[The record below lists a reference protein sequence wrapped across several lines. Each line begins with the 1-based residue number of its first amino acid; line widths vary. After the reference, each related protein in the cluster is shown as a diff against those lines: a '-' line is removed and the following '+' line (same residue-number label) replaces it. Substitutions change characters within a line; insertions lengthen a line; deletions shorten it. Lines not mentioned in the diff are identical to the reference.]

1 MASHVIAQ
9 EQTLTQEDILHWLA
23 LRLVP
28 GLGTVTTA
36 RLLTRLKS
44 PQAIFRASASELEA
58 AGLSPSQARNVASG
72 CSFDDA
78 VDQQQKLLNFG
89 AGILTIHQS
98 LYPQHLRE
106 IFDPPVLLFF
116 RGNPQLLATHSI
128 AVVGTRRPTPY
139 GIAAAE
145 RLSSDLARA
154 GLTITSGMAQGID
167 TAAHHAALKEDGRTI
182 AVLGCGVDI
191 LYPSSN
197 RKLYADIQ
205 DKGLLLS
212 EFPMG
217 APAFPQNFPIRNR
230 IVSGLSVGVLIVEGA
245 QHSGSAITAK
255 LAMDQGREVFAVPGN
270 ITSKMSWGPNLLIKD
285 GGAKLVQEW
294 TDVTN
299 ELPASVRRD
308 LVRNAQQRTLE
319 EATVSPSGILCG
331 EVCQTDQSAEEA
343 PLRALGRKLLNT
355 LQVDTPLQ
363 LDSIIESFEGVS
375 SSELISA
382 LFDLEMSGLV
392 RQLPGKQF
400 VKVW

>member
-1 MASHVIAQ
+1 MSSVLRAPEHASSPQ
-9 EQTLTQEDILHWLA
+9 KFTQEEILHWLA
-23 LRLVP
+23 LRMVP
-28 GLGTVTTA
+28 GLGTVSAA
-36 RLLTRLKS
+36 RLLIRLKS
-44 PQAIFRASASELEA
+44 PQAIFRASMSELEA
-58 AGLSPSQARNVASG
+58 AGLSPSQARNISSG

-78 VDQQQKLLNFG
+78 VEQQQKMLNFG
-89 AGILTIHQS
+89 AQLIPIQDDR
-98 LYPQHLRE
+98 YPQCLRE
-106 IFDPPVLLFF
+106 IFDPPILLFAA
-116 RGNPQLLATHSI
+116 GNPQLLLSHSI

-145 RLSSDLARA
+145 RLSADLSKA

-167 TAAHHAALKEDGRTI
+167 TSAHTAALKQDGLTI
-182 AVLGCGVDI
+182 AVLGCGVDV

-197 RKLYADIQ
+197 RKLYSDIRE
-205 DKGLLLS
+205 KGLIIS

-230 IVSGLSVGVLIVEGA
+230 IVSGVAIGVLIVEGA
-245 QHSGSAITAK
+245 QHSGSAITAR

-299 ELPASVRRD
+299 ELPAPVRRD
-308 LVRNAQQRTLE
+308 LVARAQQRTLE
-319 EATVSPSGILCG
+319 EAAGPVEGP
-331 EVCQTDQSAEEA
+331 AEITEDA
-343 PLRALGRKLLNT
+343 PLKALGRKLLNM
-355 LQVDTPLQ
+355 LKVDAPQQ
-363 LDSIIESFEGVS
+363 LESIVESFEGVS

-392 RQLPGKQF
+392 RQLPGKHF

>member
-1 MASHVIAQ
+1 MASQVIAQ
-9 EQTLTQEDILHWLA
+9 EQSLSQEDILHWFA
-23 LRLVP
+23 LRMVP

-44 PQAIFRASASELEA
+44 PQAIFRASTSELEG
-58 AGLSPSQARNVASG
+58 AGLSPAQARNISSG

-89 AGILTIHQS
+89 AQIVTIHDS
-98 LYPQHLRE
+98 RYPQQLRE
-106 IFDPPVLLFF
+106 IFDPPVLLFAI
-116 RGNPQLLATHSI
+116 GNIQLLGTHSI

-145 RLSSDLARA
+145 RLSADLSRA
-154 GLTITSGMAQGID
+154 GLTILSGMAQGID
-167 TAAHHAALKEDGRTI
+167 TAAHQAALKEDGPTV
-182 AVLGCGVDI
+182 AVLGCGLDV
-191 LYPSSN
+191 LYPASN
-197 RKLYADIQ
+197 RKLCTLIQ
-205 DKGLLLS
+205 EKGLLLS

-230 IVSGLSVGVLIVEGA
+230 IVSGLSAGVLIVEGA
-245 QHSGSAITAK
+245 QHSGSAITAR
-255 LAMDQGREVFAVPGN
+255 LAMDQGREVFAIPGN

-299 ELPASVRRD
+299 ELPAAVRRD
-308 LVRNAQQRTLE
+308 LVKNAQQRSLDL
-319 EATVSPSGILCG
+319 ASGLGSDHSLRPAQI
-331 EVCQTDQSAEEA
+331 TAEA
-343 PLRALGRKLLNT
+343 PLQALGRKLLNM
-355 LQVDTPLQ
+355 LQVDTPQQ
-363 LDSIIESFEGVS
+363 LDSIVESFEGVS

-392 RQLPGKQF
+392 RQLPGKHF